1 MKAKMSVFK
10 ISLTVVVTFALL
22 GCTFRPTI
30 FSAHSYRVANNE
42 IIEVH
47 LNSRE
52 ASVLKARQMYFSLV
66 IIDCEGKKSR
76 FPMEPYIAGQKASE
90 FNFPIISQDVKI
102 TGSVPDSIFSQYRK
116 PCVMLEGSSYFS
128 GGMASAPIVIM
139 KKNVK

>member
-1 MKAKMSVFK
+1 MKARISIFK
-10 ISLTVVVTFALL
+10 IGLAGVVTSALL

-30 FSAHSYRVANNE
+30 FSAHSYRVVNNE

-52 ASVLKARQMYFSLV
+52 ANVLKTRQMYFSLV
-66 IIDCEGKKSR
+66 IIDCDGKKSR

-90 FNFPIISQDVKI
+90 FDFPIISQDVKI
-102 TGSVPDSIFSQYRK
+102 TGSMPESIFSQYQK

-128 GGMASAPIVIM
+128 GGIASAPIVIM
-139 KKNVK
+139 KKDVN